1 MHSIRPSLPTLS
13 VLAGTLTWLVHVSWQ
28 RWGHPGMDCGGSVD
42 LVARVAAGEVL
53 YRDVLSIYG
62 PLPTYAVALLMRLF
76 GIHLSVVY
84 AVGLALLAAGSVL
97 WWSVVRRFCSELE
110 TASGLIGFWALL
122 ALQPGLFNWV
132 LPNTFANSFGIV
144 FTLAVIALLASDLPR
159 PRDAKVV
166 WASVLAAAAGLS
178 KIECGAAAA
187 GTLLC
192 WTLLAPAPQRG
203 RLRGLLLALL
213 PGAVITGVVV
223 GLVLLTVSWRS
234 FVFDNLY
241 RVRSLAGTLDVYR
254 TLALGHAMRPGVA
267 AVGVTLAV
275 VSAQVVMVAAGLKL
289 GMRSWGGWLAGLAL
303 ATVAVGLPWL
313 ETTALGA
320 LPAIDWR
327 VVGDELWWT
336 GAAWVVVALAVL
348 VGFTRGPRDAGGLR
362 HPARG
367 AFVLAA
373 LASVL
378 LTLRW
383 HLQPLWPSYS
393 APFSP
398 ALIIVLVR
406 SAARLA
412 RLPAADTAAAVV
424 FLGLVTLNGYRPVV
438 LAYGRATQVVEAPRG
453 RLQARPRAVRGMAQV
468 IAYVRTHTA
477 PSDFVAVMP
486 EERFIN
492 FFSERRHPTRD
503 PGVGPHW
510 LATPQD
516 EARFVAEIVDRD
528 TALLVVSRRRYPE
541 FRAGQFKGYG
551 RRVMQALERDYE
563 FVQEMDTYEIFRRR
577 RTTSAPQDP
586 R

>member
-1 MHSIRPSLPTLS
+1 MHSIRPSLPTLA
-13 VLAGTLTWLVHVSWQ
+13 VLAGTLTWLLHVSWQ

-62 PLPTYAVALLMRLF
+62 PLPTYALALLMRLF
-76 GIHLSVVY
+76 GIHLNVVY
-84 AVGLALLAAGSVL
+84 AVGLVVLAVGSVL
-97 WWSVVRRFCSELE
+97 WWSIVRRFCSELE
-110 TASGLIGFWALL
+110 TASGLIGFWVLL

-132 LPNTFANSFGIV
+132 LPNAFANSFGIV

-159 PRDAKVV
+159 PHDAKVV
-166 WASVLAAAAGLS
+166 WASVFAAAAGLS
-178 KIECGAAAA
+178 KVECGAAAA
-187 GTLLC
+187 GTVLC
-192 WTLLAPAPQRG
+192 WTVLAPTPQRG

-213 PGAVITGVVV
+213 PGAAVTGVAVA
-223 GLVLLTVSWRS
+223 LVLTTVSWRS
-234 FVFDNLY
+234 LLFDNLY

-275 VSAQVVMVAAGLKL
+275 VSTQVVLAAAGLSM
-289 GMRSWGGWLAGLAL
+289 GRRSWGGRLAGLVL
-303 ATVAVGLPWL
+303 VIVAIGFPWL
-313 ETTALGA
+313 QSAAGRML
-320 LPAIDWR
+320 AIDWR

-336 GAAWVVVALAVL
+336 GAAWLVVALAAL
-348 VGFTRGPRDAGGLR
+348 AGLARGPREAGWLR

-367 AFVLAA
+367 TLVLTA

-406 SAARLA
+406 SAARFA
-412 RLPAADTAAAVV
+412 RLPAADTATAVV

-438 LAYGRATQVVEAPRG
+438 LAYGQATQVVEGARG

-468 IAYVRTHTA
+468 IAYVRAHTA
-477 PSDFVAVMP
+477 PSDFVAVVP

-541 FRAGQFKGYG
+541 FRAGQFMGYG
-551 RRVMQALERDYE
+551 GRAMQALDRDYV
-563 FVQEMDTYEIFRRR
+563 FVQEMDTYEFFLRRQ
-577 RTTSAPQDP
+577 APPARQDP